1 MTDLREVG
9 NKSST
14 PKPAS
19 YEAAT
24 AQAPYGSY
32 EPRESARALGCKV

>member
-1 MTDLREVG
+1 MTDLGEVG
-9 NKSST
+9 NRSST

-24 AQAPYGSY
+24 AQAPSGSY
-32 EPRESARALGCKV
+32 EPHERARALGCKV

>member
-1 MTDLREVG
+1 MTDLGEVG

-14 PKPAS
+14 PKPTS
-19 YEAAT
+19 YKAAT
-24 AQAPYGSY
+24 AQALSGSY